1 MKAPGCQK
9 PVKFSTIASGN
20 TFGATFWT
28 DGKREAPMLPD
39 NPWLRKSPSEGILFW
54 SDECEEIGSIGGW
67 HAEDEDPHP
76 EWDDLEFAVEPTEAD
91 YFEAIENGVGDTTEK
106 LRYLQVRLWWAG
118 NDVIRKNPDK
128 SLPEKHLKNLEALE
142 VLLDEDDPDER
153 LMRAEVCRE
162 LGKFDEARQLLDF
175 VYPDDYQVAVGIIS
189 GLCEEDNSKVAR
201 LNLGGSR

>member
-1 MKAPGCQK
+1 MKAPGCKK

-39 NPWLRKSPSEGILFW
+39 NPWLRKSPSEGVLFW

-76 EWDDLEFAVEPTEAD
+76 EWDDLEFAKEPSETD
-91 YFEAIENGVGDTTEK
+91 YFEAIENGVGDTPEK
-106 LRYLQVRLWWAG
+106 LRYLHIRLWWAG

-128 SLPEKHLKNLEALE
+128 SLPEKHLNNLKALE

-162 LGKFDEARQLLDF
+162 LGKFDESMRLLRF
-175 VYPDDYQVAVGIIS
+175 VFPDDYQSAVEIIS
-189 GLCEEDNSKVAR
+189 ELTWDEESKVAR
-201 LNLGGSR
+201 LNLDGD